1 MGKILN
7 SISNA
12 AFAAGVICEGIA
24 IGKHIINADKTG
36 SEKAKSDIEEGRFAL
51 IGASCILAGM
61 TVDCAVRGAELSAAK
76 DKINVLEHAIDSLK
90 YDNSR
95 WADLATAINNVSVT
109 HMTEQEHAGYV
120 ADMQTLAN
128 AFSKTKIR
136 FNGLP
141 DYATMV
147 ERGNQWLEFA
157 KNGGKLY

>member
-1 MGKILN
+1 MGKILD

-36 SEKAKSDIEEGRFAL
+36 REKAQSSIEEGRFAL

-61 TVDCAVRGAELSAAK
+61 TIDCAVCRVDLTAAK
-76 DKINVLEHAIDSLK
+76 NKIKVLEHSVDTLK
-90 YDNSR
+90 NDTHL
-95 WADLATAINNVSVT
+95 WAGLATAINNISVT
-109 HMTEQEHAGYV
+109 HMEEQEHAAYV

-128 AFSKTKIR
+128 AFQHTNIR
-136 FNGLP
+136 FKGLP

-157 KNGGKLY
+157 KNGGEVF